1 MLKILDIFVAVSGIA
16 YCIAAI
22 WGVLVLYKLEKE
34 IREANKD
41 EENLKKRG

>member
-22 WGVLVLYKLEKE
+22 WGIRVLYNLEKE
-34 IREANKD
+34 IREANED
-41 EENLKKRG
+41 DQNLKKRG